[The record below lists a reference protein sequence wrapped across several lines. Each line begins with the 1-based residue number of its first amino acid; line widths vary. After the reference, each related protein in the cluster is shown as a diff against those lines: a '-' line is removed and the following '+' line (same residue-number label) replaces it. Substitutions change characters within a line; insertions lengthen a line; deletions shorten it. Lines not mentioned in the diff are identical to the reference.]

1 MRRAA
6 SGGAL
11 DTHIAAGLPGD
22 AIDLREA
29 KSGAL
34 PDSFGREERL
44 HRTGEHFGRHATAG
58 IGDRDYDIATWT

>member
-1 MRRAA
+1 M
-6 SGGAL
+6 
-11 DTHIAAGLPGD
+11 PGD